1 MARAIIDLNLF
12 TNTYVFCF
20 STYSGY
26 AKAGQKL
33 FDMATRAWDEGND
46 PYPIW
51 GTCLGFELLA
61 LLAAEGQ
68 ENLAS
73 CLSVDQAL
81 ALNLTEH
88 FQG

>member
-1 MARAIIDLNLF
+1 MAMK
-12 TNTYVFCF
+12 
-20 STYSGY
+20 S
-26 AKAGQKL
+26 
-33 FDMATRAWDEGND
+33 WDEGSD

-68 ENLAS
+68 PNLAS

-81 ALNLTEH
+81 ALNLTQEFEERFFKFSYPEILTPFYSNH
-88 FQG
+88 RHHILDLQ